1 MRSVVRKAFLA
12 IRGEYSPDVVIADP
26 CLNQLFL
33 DECRT
38 RGLAAPALALNVTL
52 LNLRKASDLKGLKSK
67 RVVVPN
73 QEDFRFA
80 SEVAVRFLE
89 RRDKISLD
97 QILCDPVRADEFD
110 KIAAGIAPGFTA
122 LQYRCAALGL
132 RKLKRLRPELL
143 SKVVVAEAVVI
154 RKVADLDPELIP
166 TRSGLYIFLQSKE
179 ALYVGECENLR
190 KRLGKHLDHS
200 DNKGLA
206 HWLWQYGTTDL
217 HLEYHVLPM
226 ETSTRIRKALEAELI
241 ISRKPIFNVAGTER
255 PG

>member
-1 MRSVVRKAFLA
+1 MRAIVREAFLA
-12 IRGEYSPDVVIADP
+12 MRGDLSPDAVVADP
-26 CLNQLFL
+26 YLNERFL
-33 DECRT
+33 QECKT
-38 RGLAAPALALNVTL
+38 RKLLESAVKLNVTL
-52 LNLRKASDLKGLKSK
+52 LNLRRASDLKGLKSR

-80 SEVAVRFLE
+80 SEVAARFLE

-97 QILCDPVRADEFD
+97 QILCDPVRAAEFD
-110 KIAAGIAPGFTA
+110 NIAAGIAPGFTA
-122 LQYRCAALGL
+122 FQYRWAAFGL

-143 SKVVVAEAVVI
+143 SKVVAAEAVVI
-154 RKVADLDPELIP
+154 CKVADLDPELIP
-166 TRSGLYIFLQSKE
+166 TRPGLYIFLQSKE

-206 HWLWQYGTTDL
+206 HWLWQHGTTDL
-217 HLEYHVLPM
+217 HVEYHVLPID
-226 ETSTRIRKALEAELI
+226 TSTRIRKALEAELI
-241 ISRKPIFNVAGTER
+241 ISRKPIFNIAGTER